1 MFDDI
6 ICLLSKLCGN
16 NGGYVIVDI
25 LKYIEELREEL
36 NTIFDD
42 MENCDR
48 DKLLEISQKLDR
60 ALLVYI
66 DGKG

>member
-6 ICLLSKLCGN
+6 ICLLSKLSSH
-16 NGGYVIVDI
+16 GGYVIMDI

-36 NTIFDD
+36 NAIFDD

-48 DKLLEISQKLDR
+48 DKLLEISQRLDR
-60 ALLVYI
+60 AILVYI